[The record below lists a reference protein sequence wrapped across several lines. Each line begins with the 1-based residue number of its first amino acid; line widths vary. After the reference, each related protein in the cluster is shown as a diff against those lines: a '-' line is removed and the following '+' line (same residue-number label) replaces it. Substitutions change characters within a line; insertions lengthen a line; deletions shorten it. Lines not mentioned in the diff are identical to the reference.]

1 MLNENLTKSADTA
14 SLLLSDLRESLK
26 HASPAEA
33 LLILDAIATA
43 AQLANRIAALRDAI
57 RSN

>member
-26 HASPAEA
+26 HANPVEA
-33 LLILDAIATA
+33 IVLLDAIASA
-43 AQLANRIAALRDAI
+43 AQLANRIAAIRDAV